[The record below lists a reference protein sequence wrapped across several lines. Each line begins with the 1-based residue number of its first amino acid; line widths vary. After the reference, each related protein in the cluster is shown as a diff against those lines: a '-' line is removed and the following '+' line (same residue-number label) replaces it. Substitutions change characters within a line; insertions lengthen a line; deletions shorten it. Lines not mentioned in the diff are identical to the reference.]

1 MRPLFFYVKK
11 FLFFKLF
18 GILNMK
24 DKKEKHERVKKRTD
38 VRFLFFKRFCILYM
52 KDKEKEKLTGAM
64 NNESE

>member
-1 MRPLFFYVKK
+1 
-11 FLFFKLF
+11 
-18 GILNMK
+18 MK

-52 KDKEKEKLTGAM
+52 KDKEEEKLTGAM